1 LGSVTVLQRT
11 GTSNALPTEI
21 NVLVS
26 DSTVIYP
33 THILAVTNIHQ
44 PANRRKINLYPVH
57 SLVLAAQCAKMPLF
71 PPTPAVSTDGPTPQV
86 IKLPVLFVTIPH
98 PPSFTSLLVYLY
110 CKNPMKLAKDL
121 MPLPPPATLFEDHSQ
136 VIPYATK
143 LAVTFTD
150 VALLR
155 FASLVHGVWQN
166 ACAFAIDDETLW
178 TAIDTLWEV
187 FISALSLSTGQRQP
201 APAHSSSAQQQEA
214 GSSSSPPTVAN

>member
-21 NVLVS
+21 NVLVN
-26 DSTVIYP
+26 DSTIIYP

-57 SLVLAAQCAKMPLF
+57 SFVLAAQCAKMPLF
-71 PPTPAVSTDGPTPQV
+71 PPTPAVSTDGSPQV
-86 IKLPVLFVTIPH
+86 LKLPVFVVTIPH

-110 CKNPMKLAKDL
+110 CKNPVKLAKDL

-150 VALLR
+150 VVLLR

-187 FISALSLSTGQRQP
+187 FISALRMSTGQRQP
-201 APAHSSSAQQQEA
+201 AAQSSSAQQQEA
-214 GSSSSPPTVAN
+214 GSSSLPSTASN